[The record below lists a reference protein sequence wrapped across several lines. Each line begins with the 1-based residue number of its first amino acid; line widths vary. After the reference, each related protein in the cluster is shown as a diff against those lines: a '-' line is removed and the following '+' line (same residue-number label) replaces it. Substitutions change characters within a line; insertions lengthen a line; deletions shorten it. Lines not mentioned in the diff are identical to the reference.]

1 MLVWF
6 SVKQKPYVAKNPTKT
21 KLQQSQATF
30 YHQRYKTSRQPERKF
45 LLFQAF
51 VSKLRVFLL
60 EAVGF
65 QKKKKPPLFVLLFFL
80 LQKKKNNV
88 ESIPPPIKNQLKN
101 VLLSSINSSI
111 MRKKF

>member
-65 QKKKKPPLFVLLFFL
+65 QKLPLFVLLFFL
-80 LQKKKNNV
+80 LQKKN
-88 ESIPPPIKNQLKN
+88 KN
-101 VLLSSINSSI
+101 VILSSINSSI

>member
-1 MLVWF
+1 ML
-6 SVKQKPYVAKNPTKT
+6 QKTPTKT
-21 KLQQSQATF
+21 KLQQSQAPF

-51 VSKLRVFLL
+51 VSNLRVFLL

-65 QKKKKPPLFVLLFFL
+65 QKNRLCLFCYFFSFKK
-80 LQKKKNNV
+80 KKKNNV